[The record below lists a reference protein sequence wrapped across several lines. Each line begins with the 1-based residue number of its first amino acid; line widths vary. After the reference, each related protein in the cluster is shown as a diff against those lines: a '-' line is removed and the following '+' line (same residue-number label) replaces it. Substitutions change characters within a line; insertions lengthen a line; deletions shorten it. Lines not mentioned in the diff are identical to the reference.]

1 MLIIAD
7 ANIANVTDFF
17 NNQTFPAIAPIE
29 RDVQVITMAGR
40 AITAEVLAE
49 YQPDVLLIRSITPVN
64 ETLLKDNK
72 SVWFVGSATV
82 GTDHVDTDYLAR
94 RGIEFANAMG
104 CSKHSVAQYVIT
116 AILNLRPDYVFQ
128 PITLGIIGLG
138 NIGSTLAQYAI
149 AFGWQVLGYDP
160 LLPRSVTNNS
170 TLDKVLTQSNVIS
183 FHVPL
188 TFEKNSSY
196 PTHHKHLMT
205 TKRWDTLPETTI
217 VINTAR
223 GEVLANADII
233 SHPNVTVLDVFEHE
247 PQVEAELLQCVS
259 IATPHI
265 AGYTL
270 EGKLRGTQMIYEALC
285 KKLGVEPALNFHDF
299 LPPQMPLFEKLHI
312 PLKDHERQQVLNRL
326 PSLYD
331 IRADDQ
337 RLRAVAGADGVS
349 AKEFDDL
356 RKNYP
361 LRRELLAYGFKL

>member
-29 RDVQVITMAGR
+29 QDVQVITMAGR
-40 AITAEVLAE
+40 AITAEVLTE

-64 ETLLKDNK
+64 ETLLKDNQ

-116 AILNLRPDYVFQ
+116 AILNLRPDYLFQ

-170 TLDKVLTQSNVIS
+170 TLDKVLSQSNVIS

-188 TFEKNSSY
+188 TFENNSSY

-270 EGKLRGTQMIYEALC
+270 EGKLRGTQMIYQALC
-285 KKLGVEPALNFHDF
+285 KKLGVEPTLNFHSF